1 MSSFTYKPSWF
12 VYNISLF
19 NLIKI
24 REFWMSFNKEVD
36 ELVEDFSYFES
47 WEDKYQY
54 LIDLGRSVPK
64 MDEDLKIDQ
73 NKLKGC
79 QSVVYFSNFFNS
91 NGTITFVANSDA
103 AIVQGL
109 IALMLKVF
117 SEKKPQEIIDTNIN
131 FLEKIGLDEHLS
143 PTRKNGL
150 SSLIT
155 SIKNAAKSKLV

>member
-1 MSSFTYKPSWF
+1 
-12 VYNISLF
+12 
-19 NLIKI
+19 
-24 REFWMSFNKEVD
+24 
-36 ELVEDFSYFES
+36 
-47 WEDKYQY
+47 
-54 LIDLGRSVPK
+54 
-64 MDEDLKIDQ
+64 MDENLKIDQ

-79 QSVVYFSNFFNS
+79 QSVVYFSKSFNS

-131 FLEKIGLDEHLS
+131 FLEKIGLDQHLS

-150 SSLIT
+150 SSLVT
-155 SIKNAAKSKLV
+155 SIKKVAKSKLLQG

>member
-1 MSSFTYKPSWF
+1 MKE
-12 VYNISLF
+12 YNDQI
-19 NLIKI
+19 NELI
-24 REFWMSFNKEVD
+24 N
-36 ELVEDFSYFES
+36 DFSFFEN

-54 LIDLGRSVPK
+54 LIDLGRNVPA
-64 MDEDLKIDQ
+64 MSEELKIDD

-79 QSVVYFSNFFNS
+79 QSIVYFSNSFNS
-91 NGTITFVANSDA
+91 DGSITYMATSDA

-117 SEKKPQEIIDTNIN
+117 SGKKPQEILDININ

-150 SSLIT
+150 SSLIS
-155 SIKNAAKSKLV
+155 SIKNTAKLKLI

>member
-1 MSSFTYKPSWF
+1 
-12 VYNISLF
+12 
-19 NLIKI
+19 
-24 REFWMSFNKEVD
+24 MSFNKEVN
-36 ELVEDFSYFES
+36 ELIEDFSYFES

-64 MDEDLKIDQ
+64 MDENLKIDQ

-79 QSVVYFSNFFNS
+79 QSVVYFSNIFND
-91 NGTITFVANSDA
+91 NGTITFIANSDA

-117 SEKKPQEIIDTNIN
+117 SEKKPKEIIDTDMN

-155 SIKNAAKSKLV
+155 SIKSAAKSKLV

>member
-1 MSSFTYKPSWF
+1 MKE
-12 VYNISLF
+12 YNDQI
-19 NLIKI
+19 NELI
-24 REFWMSFNKEVD
+24 N
-36 ELVEDFSYFES
+36 DFSFFEN

-54 LIDLGRSVPK
+54 LIDLGRNIPAMS
-64 MDEDLKIDQ
+64 EELKIDE

-79 QSVVYFSNFFNS
+79 QSVVYFSNSFNS
-91 NGTITFVANSDA
+91 DGSITYMANSDA

-117 SEKKPQEIIDTNIN
+117 SGKKPQEILDININ

-150 SSLIT
+150 SSLIS
-155 SIKNAAKSKLV
+155 SIKNTAKLKLI

>member
-1 MSSFTYKPSWF
+1 MS
-12 VYNISLF
+12 I
-19 NLIKI
+19 
-24 REFWMSFNKEVD
+24 NKEVN
-36 ELVEDFSYFES
+36 ELIEDFSFFES

-54 LIDLGRSVPK
+54 LIDLGRNVPK
-64 MDEDLKIDQ
+64 MDENLKIDQ

-79 QSVVYFSNFFNS
+79 QSVVYFSNFFND
-91 NGTITFVANSDA
+91 NGTITFIANSDA

-109 IALMLKVF
+109 IALMLKAF
-117 SEKKPQEIIDTNIN
+117 SEKKPQEIIDTDIN

-155 SIKNAAKSKLV
+155 SIKSVAKSKLA

>member
-1 MSSFTYKPSWF
+1 MCTLTE
-12 VYNISLF
+12 YNDQI
-19 NLIKI
+19 NELI
-24 REFWMSFNKEVD
+24 N
-36 ELVEDFSYFES
+36 DFSFFEN

-54 LIDLGRSVPK
+54 LIDLGRNVPA
-64 MDEDLKIDQ
+64 MSEELKIDE

-79 QSVVYFSNFFNS
+79 QSVVYFSNSFNS
-91 NGTITFVANSDA
+91 DGSITYMATSDA

-117 SEKKPQEIIDTNIN
+117 SGKKPQEILDININ

-150 SSLIT
+150 SSLIS
-155 SIKNAAKSKLV
+155 SIKNTAKLKLI